1 MRRQPNQTPESL
13 DPVDFYAARRWAA
26 STTANKEYDWRSYVR
41 WCAANRVPYLP
52 ARSRHVVDFMHSQR
66 EFWGPARM
74 RMVAD
79 TISDAHRAL
88 GYADPTDGEV
98 RHYLVAAARAFAGG
112 EEPRPVDAIPIAEL
126 DKLCSAPSSA
136 ALSQRASSA
145 RQAIAL
151 IASREHGLSWRQLGG
166 AAVSATQD
174 SVWLDLPQGGRI
186 EITGAYLPEALAAAA
201 ELRGQKIRRLPAPDH
216 LAALLK
222 ASARRAGMAVIVTA
236 QLATALDDSAF
247 EWMLGWTDVRFA
259 TDLRNRTIVVVGIAL
274 ARRGIEMGQFD
285 YRDFKEDP
293 HGEGW
298 RVRIRKSKTDVEGR
312 GIDHFLAHSDHD
324 SDGCGWCPACALA
337 AWRFVLE
344 RRWGLTSGPLFPN
357 LHGSVSRTPSRRLK
371 THDIRRIVIEVWR
384 NGGGDPMA
392 RIASRTLRV
401 SGATAASQAGMA
413 SQAIADLITKQDC
426 VDSVGY
432 YIRTPGG
439 LASQYHLPL

>member
-1 MRRQPNQTPESL
+1 MRRQPNVTPESL
-13 DPVDFYAARRWAA
+13 DPVDFFAARRWAA
-26 STTANKEYDWRSYVR
+26 STTADKEHNWRSYVG

-52 ARSRHVVDFMHSQR
+52 ATSRHIVDLMHSQR
-66 EFWGPARM
+66 EYWGPARM

-98 RHYLVAAARAFAGG
+98 RRYLAAAARAFAGG
-112 EEPRPVDAIPIAEL
+112 AEPRPVDAIPIAQL
-126 DKLCSAPSSA
+126 DRLCSAPSSA
-136 ALSQRASSA
+136 ALSQRASAA

-151 IASREHGLSWRQLGG
+151 IASREHGLPWRQLGG

-174 SVWLDLPQGGRI
+174 TVWLDLRQGGRI
-186 EITGAYLPEALAAAA
+186 QITGAYLPEALAAAA
-201 ELRGQKIRRLPAPDH
+201 ELRRQKTRRLPQPHH
-216 LAALLK
+216 LEASLK
-222 ASARRAGMAVIVTA
+222 GSARRAGMAAIVTA
-236 QLATALDDSAF
+236 ELAAALDDSAF
-247 EWMLGWTDVRFA
+247 EWMLSWTDARFA

-285 YRDFKEDP
+285 YGDFKEDP
-293 HGEGW
+293 RGGGW
-298 RVRIRKSKTDVEGR
+298 QVRIRKSKTDVEGR
-312 GIDHFLAHSDHD
+312 GIDHYLAHSEHD
-324 SDGCGWCPACALA
+324 GEGCGWCPACALA
-337 AWRFVLE
+337 AWRYVLE
-344 RRWGLTSGPLFPN
+344 RRWGLGSGPLFPN
-357 LHGSVSRTPSRRLK
+357 LHGWVSRTPSGRLQ

-401 SGATAASQAGMA
+401 SGATAASQAGLTA
-413 SQAIADLITKQDC
+413 QEIADLITKHDC

-439 LASQYHLPL
+439 PPSQYHLPL